1 VHGLSTN
8 VFEKKCIIEIRDLID
23 LVYGPTDNVGDWIGN
38 DGRRKMMI
46 QQITVPGDLELGDLA
61 SRVDDNLA
69 VV

>member
-1 VHGLSTN
+1 MHGLSTN
-8 VFEKKCIIEIRDLID
+8 VHEKQCIEIRDLID

-46 QQITVPGDLELGDLA
+46 QQIPVPGDLELGDVA
-61 SRVDDNLA
+61 SRADDNLA

>member
-8 VFEKKCIIEIRDLID
+8 VFEKQCIEIRDLID

-46 QQITVPGDLELGDLA
+46 QQIPVPGDLELGDVA
-61 SRVDDNLA
+61 SRADDNLA